1 MARSNLP
8 ILAQGSRAALDTKLA
23 EHDSALDALEIATKW
38 LYAAT
43 KPTVHME
50 ADLEGLLSL
59 TDLVHAD
66 TITTAVARAT
76 ALAAAWNAHIAGV
89 GTVTANGE
97 HKVADATNTLPTTP
111 TNLATLK
118 TWIGVVTGGATGT
131 AAAIIGHG
139 DETGVHFLDDTD
151 TSGTMF
157 TLSVDPPVT
166 QADCNDD
173 LNDILAAM
181 KAHFNLGAA
190 VLPP

>member
-1 MARSNLP
+1 MSTAKLVGGQRN
-8 ILAQGSRAALDTKLA
+8 SRKFIDGRLDD
-23 EHDSALDALEIATKW
+23 HDDRLDGVEIAAKW

-50 ADLEGLLSL
+50 ADLEGLTSL
-59 TDLVHAD
+59 ADLVHGDVIA
-66 TITTAVARAT
+66 TACARAV

-97 HKVADATNTLPTTP
+97 HKVADATNTLPTNP
-111 TNLATLK
+111 TTLNTLK
-118 TWIGVVTGGATGT
+118 TWIGVVSGGATGT
-131 AAAIIGHG
+131 SAAIIGHG
-139 DETGVHFLDDTD
+139 DESGVHFADDTG
-151 TSGTMF
+151 TSGTGF

-166 QADCNDD
+166 QNDCNDD

-181 KAHFNLGAA
+181 KAHFDLGAA